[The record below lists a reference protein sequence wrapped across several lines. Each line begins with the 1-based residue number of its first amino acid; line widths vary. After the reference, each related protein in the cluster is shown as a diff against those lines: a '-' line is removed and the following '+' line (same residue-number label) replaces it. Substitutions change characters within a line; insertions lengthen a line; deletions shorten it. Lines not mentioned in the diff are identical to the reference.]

1 MSKPDARGVFKRWE
15 KFAAWSVGLTL
26 VLGSGGFVVRSGV
39 DAAQERLVAEAK
51 IAQQMLA
58 QRLDSSDAVLTSLT
72 SLYQASEELSSTEL
86 AALSQPLLSDYPFIA
101 TISYLTWVRR
111 SERAA
116 FEVSVRR
123 AGFTQFRIRDYPS
136 TAPGLVESGD
146 REQYLPISFLEPLE
160 PQRARF
166 LGVDLLNEPAMAEAV
181 QLAVGS
187 GEMYGTVSKELSP
200 GEPGYA
206 LVKATYFGHFAPGTS
221 EERRQQVSGAFLL
234 VLDVQRMLNDIQ
246 DHYPGLGIV
255 LTLGRELADTGS
267 LVLGRR
273 EPRSQRG
280 QALLPSLR
288 FNRTLSLHDDRINLE
303 VFSQPSHKDLNLW
316 MALLVM
322 TLTGIFA
329 GSLLYALRN
338 RRLSHLDRQ
347 AAQDAIFREKE
358 RAEVTL
364 QSIGDGVITAD
375 TDGLIQYMNPIAEE
389 LTGWSGV
396 AAGGRKFADVVTL
409 LREGKR
415 EPVVDPFK
423 HCLERFQPRGDL
435 LLLRRDGH
443 ATAVDHRGSSLRDRK
458 GITIG
463 AVLVLRDVS
472 RERQLANE
480 LAYQASHDPLTGL
493 SNRWSFETELRGALD
508 SSRMKGVSHALC
520 YLDLD
525 QFKLVNDTC
534 GHSAGDQLLKQTA
547 ELLSAQ
553 LRDSDL
559 LGRLGGDEFG
569 ALLFDCSMSRAEE
582 IAERLRRVL
591 RESRFRWEDKVFE
604 IGVSIGIVP
613 IRHDTGTLGDVQTA
627 ADLACYAA
635 KDEGRDCVYVYQPG
649 DEAIAKRHGEMQWH
663 RRITVALDEDRFALY
678 WQVIQPLD
686 PALKPTRIR
695 EFLVRMLSPTGEIV
709 PPMAFIPAAER
720 YTLMASIDRW
730 VIENALEV
738 IGNIDADGKYQDL
751 YTINL
756 SGQSMA
762 DLELADFVLDRM
774 RSANV
779 LPSRLCFEVTET
791 AAISSF
797 HQAATFIEK
806 LRDAGCL
813 FALDD
818 FGAGLSSFGYLKR
831 LPVDFLKIDGQFVR
845 DITRDP
851 VDLAMLKSINGI
863 GGVLGIRTIA
873 EAVEDQ
879 ETLDLLKTIG
889 VDYAQGYHIGRP
901 EPVRETL
908 TEKAIKRA

>member
-1 MSKPDARGVFKRWE
+1 MIEPDARGLFKRWE
-15 KFAAWSVGLTL
+15 KFAAWLVALTL
-26 VLGSGGFVVRSGV
+26 VLGSGGFLVRSGF
-39 DAAQERLVAEAK
+39 DEAQERLVAQAK
-51 IAQQMLA
+51 FAQQMLT

-72 SLYQASEELSSTEL
+72 GLYQASEELSSTEL
-86 AALSQPLLSDYPFIA
+86 AALAQPLLNDYPFIA
-101 TISYLTWVRR
+101 TLSYLTWIPG
-111 SERAA
+111 SERSA
-116 FEVSVRR
+116 FEESMRG
-123 AGFTQFRIRDYPS
+123 AGLTSFRVRDYPS
-136 TAPGLVESGD
+136 TEVGFVESGE
-146 REQYLPISFLEPLE
+146 REEYLPISFLEPLE

-166 LGVDLLNEPAMAEAV
+166 LGVDVLNEPAMARAAR
-181 QLAVGS
+181 LAVGQ
-187 GEMYGTVSKELSP
+187 GEMHGTVTKELSL

-206 LVKATYFGHFAPGTS
+206 LMKATYFGHFAPETT
-221 EERRQQVSGAFLL
+221 EERRQQVSGVFLL
-234 VLDVQRMLNDIQ
+234 LLDVQHMLNEMQ
-246 DHYPGLGIV
+246 DQYPEMGMV
-255 LTLGRELADTGS
+255 LTLGSELAGSGS
-267 LVLGRR
+267 LLLGRR
-273 EPRSQRG
+273 EPRAQTG
-280 QALLPSLR
+280 KALFPRLEAT
-288 FNRTLSLHDDRINLE
+288 RTLSLQDDRIKLD
-303 VFSQPSHKDLNLW
+303 VFVQPSKEDLNLG
-316 MALLVM
+316 ASLLVM
-322 TLTGIFA
+322 LFTGVFA
-329 GSLLYALRN
+329 GSLFHALRN
-338 RRLSHLDRQ
+338 RRIFHIDRQ
-347 AAQDAIFREKE
+347 AAQDALFKEKE

-375 TDGLIQYMNPIAEE
+375 IDGLIQYMNPIAEE
-389 LTGWSGV
+389 LTGWSST
-396 AAGGRKFADVVTL
+396 AAGGRRFADVVTL

-415 EPVVDPFK
+415 EAVADPFK
-423 HCLERFQPRGDL
+423 HCLERFQPREDL

-443 ATAVDHRGSSLRDRK
+443 ATAVDHRGSSLRDRN
-458 GITIG
+458 GNTIG

-472 RERQLANE
+472 RERQLSHE

-493 SNRWSFETELRGALD
+493 SNRWSFEAELRGALD
-508 SSRMKGVSHALC
+508 SSRTKSVSHALC

-547 ELLSAQ
+547 ESLSTQ

-591 RESRFRWEDKVFE
+591 RESRFVWEDKVFE
-604 IGVSIGIVP
+604 ISVSIGIVP
-613 IRHDTGTLGDVQTA
+613 IRHDTGTLGDIQAA

-635 KDEGRDCVYVYQPG
+635 KDEGRDCVYVYEPG
-649 DEAIAKRHGEMQWH
+649 DEAIAQRHGEMQWH
-663 RRITVALDEDRFALY
+663 RRIKVALDEDRFVLY
-678 WQVIQPLD
+678 WQVMQPLGPD
-686 PALKPTRIR
+686 LKPTQIH

-720 YTLMASIDRW
+720 YALMASIDRW

-738 IGNIDADGKYQDL
+738 IGSIDTERDQDL
-751 YTINL
+751 FTINL

-762 DLELADFVLDRM
+762 DVELADFILDRM
-774 RSANV
+774 RRANV
-779 LPSRLCFEVTET
+779 PASRLCFEITET

-806 LRDAGCL
+806 LRNAGCL

-863 GGVLGIRTIA
+863 GSVLGIRTIA

-879 ETLDLLKTIG
+879 DTLDLLKTIG

-901 EPVRETL
+901 EPVREAC
-908 TEKAIKRA
+908 TELAINCA